1 MLGLDRG
8 ESGVV
13 RNEKS
18 CPRLHGGPHAAR
30 VTATLNASRLNLE
43 KIAMKRIVVAC
54 LTAMLMC
61 SACSVLDQECWD
73 DDYNAEGERCGG

>member
-1 MLGLDRG
+1 M
-8 ESGVV
+8 
-13 RNEKS
+13 
-18 CPRLHGGPHAAR
+18 
-30 VTATLNASRLNLE
+30 TATLNASRLNLE

-61 SACSVLDQECWD
+61 SGCSVLDQECWD